1 MNTPVKYLLALF
13 GIAVVGA
20 LGAWWWHENM
30 ELKWEAQA
38 GQSDAARHNRMLAA
52 TMLLRQDA
60 RSVTVAGSLGELA
73 LDKLPD
79 GTLILA
85 DASGVMEQE
94 RANRLLAWVQRG
106 NTLVAQPRWINA
118 AEEAQLAGQIS
129 EAEEEEGVSA
139 AASSP
144 AAAAEDDE
152 AGASG
157 RPASSPEQKEA
168 AEESSAQDEEASDE
182 LVENDPIAAR
192 LGVRLFAIPYAA
204 PCDEQAL
211 KGKRCKPAAAGK
223 HTAVMRRVQI
233 PGTGYGLDLD
243 AGRKKLIAMP
253 DAPEPLWSDED
264 ENTVRVYAEGKGKIV
279 FLSSDFFNNTQLRE
293 HDHGELLLALAA
305 LNHASRQVAIVQNL
319 DALPWHRL
327 LWKHYSLA
335 LLSLAALLALL
346 FWAAVRRF
354 GPVLPQPANE
364 RRSLM
369 EHIDASGAWLWK
381 AKDGR
386 QLLLDAAR
394 QDTLE
399 IIRRR
404 APGLFRLPQQDLYAA
419 LARLCSLP
427 QDQVAQ
433 ALSQVPDQDA
443 ASTPLHFTRQIR
455 ILQEL
460 RNHHER

>member
-1 MNTPVKYLLALF
+1 MNTPVKYLLALL
-13 GIAVVGA
+13 GIAAVGA
-20 LGAWWWHENM
+20 LGTWWWHQNM

-118 AEEAQLAGQIS
+118 AEEAQLADQIS

-139 AASSP
+139 PAAS
-144 AAAAEDDE
+144 AAAEDDD
-152 AGASG
+152 ASASG
-157 RPASSPEQKEA
+157 KTATSPEEKEA
-168 AEESSAQDEEASDE
+168 AEESSAKDEQASDD

-204 PCDEQAL
+204 PCDEKAV

-233 PGTGYGLDLD
+233 PGTGHGLDLD

-279 FLSSDFFNNTQLRE
+279 ILASDFFNNTQLRE
-293 HDHGELLLALAA
+293 NDHGELLLALAA
-305 LNHASRQVAIVQNL
+305 LNHASGHVAIVQNL
-319 DALPWHRL
+319 DALPWYRL

-381 AKDGR
+381 ARDGR
-386 QLLLDAAR
+386 QVLLDAAR

-399 IIRRR
+399 IIRSR
-404 APGLFRLPQQDLYAA
+404 APGLFRLPQQELYAA
-419 LARLCSLP
+419 LAGLCGLP
-427 QDQVAQ
+427 QDQIAQ
-433 ALSQVPDQDA
+433 ALSPSQDQAA